1 VFSAINTFEN
11 LICCGR
17 QGLFR
22 YNNMDHSIEMGLSTA
37 EHILFGLPRDK
48 IYKVADEDEIFE
60 HEGKQAHV
68 NTKEF

>member
-1 VFSAINTFEN
+1 
-11 LICCGR
+11 
-17 QGLFR
+17 
-22 YNNMDHSIEMGLSTA
+22 MDHSIEMGLSTA